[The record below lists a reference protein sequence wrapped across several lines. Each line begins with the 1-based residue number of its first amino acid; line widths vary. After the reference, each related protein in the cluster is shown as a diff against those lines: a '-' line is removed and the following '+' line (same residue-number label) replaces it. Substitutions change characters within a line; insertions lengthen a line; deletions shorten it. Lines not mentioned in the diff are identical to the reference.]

1 VNPDGAGISVGRFTD
16 DLSLLMMMIAARLL
30 NWLRRCGLLVLDI
43 EPQVGFIHFAASGHL
58 VGEFEVNRFH
68 AFGGR

>member
-1 VNPDGAGISVGRFTD
+1 
-16 DLSLLMMMIAARLL
+16 MMIAARLL